1 MNIFVVGVGTGVTII
16 GVSQYLKEQNQA
28 VQIVVVE
35 PRDSTTLSGGRAGV
49 HKIQDIGAGYVPEV
63 LDASVYD
70 EIILVGKAFLH
81 CHIAHQLI
89 NAAVQDIGQQRQN
102 RNIRQR
108 TSIFPLGNSLKGYP
122 YLFGQ
127 FLLGQPLLLTESVY
141 VFADLIAHKIRPF
154 RVKYNTKGAS
164 HV

>member
-70 EIILVGKAFLH
+70 EIILDRK
-81 CHIAHQLI
+81 
-89 NAAVQDIGQQRQN
+89 
-102 RNIRQR
+102 
-108 TSIFPLGNSLKGYP
+108 
-122 YLFGQ
+122 
-127 FLLGQPLLLTESVY
+127 SV
-141 VFADLIAHKIRPF
+141 V
-154 RVKYNTKGAS
+154 
-164 HV
+164 

>member
-1 MNIFVVGVGTGVTII
+1 VNIFVVGVGTGVTII

-102 RNIRQR
+102 RNIRHR

-122 YLFGQ
+122 YLF
-127 FLLGQPLLLTESVY
+127 S
-141 VFADLIAHKIRPF
+141 
-154 RVKYNTKGAS
+154 
-164 HV
+164 